1 MSTVIEQA
9 YRYIVTI
16 PGVRSGRPIIEG
28 TRIGV
33 HDILGLVLSGSSV
46 DDVVKSFSAITRAQV
61 YEALAYYEDHKAEI
75 DLAVA
80 EQMAECPA

>member
-9 YRYIVTI
+9 YRYIATV
-16 PGVRSGRPIIEG
+16 PGVRSGRPVIAG

-33 HDILGLVLSGSSV
+33 HDVLALILTGSTV
-46 DDVVKSFSAITRAQV
+46 DEVVKSYPSITRAQV

-80 EQMAECPA
+80 EQMAESPV

>member
-1 MSTVIEQA
+1 MSAIVEPT

-16 PGVRSGRPIIEG
+16 PGVRSGRPVLVG

-33 HDILGLVLSGSSV
+33 HDVAGLILNGATI
-46 DDVVKSFSAITRAQV
+46 DDAVKSFPDITRSQV
-61 YEALAYYEDHKAEI
+61 YECLAYYEDHKAEI

-80 EQMAECPA
+80 EQMADRPA